1 MKLCIL
7 MRLKLMINKS
17 TTVKN
22 KYNNKKTTIDDI
34 VFDSKDEALYYQAL
48 KDMKAKGLIK
58 DFELQPEF
66 ILQEGFEKDEKKYRA
81 IKYTADFR
89 VLTNND
95 YSYIVDVKGMLTTE
109 FKIKMKLFNYKY
121 PDIELRLISRS
132 IKYGDEYGFIDYYEL
147 QKIRKQNKK

>member
-7 MRLKLMINKS
+7 MRLKLM
-17 TTVKN
+17 T

-34 VFDSKDEALYYQAL
+34 VFDSKDEALYYEAL
-48 KDMKAKGLIK
+48 KDMKANGLIK

-95 YSYIVDVKGMLTTE
+95 SSYIVDVKGMLTTE

-132 IKYGDEYGFIDYYEL
+132 VKYGNEYGFIDYYEL

>member
-1 MKLCIL
+1 
-7 MRLKLMINKS
+7 MINKS

-95 YSYIVDVKGMLTTE
+95 SSYIVDVKGMLTTE

>member
-1 MKLCIL
+1 M
-7 MRLKLMINKS
+7 
-17 TTVKN
+17 T

-34 VFDSKDEALYYQAL
+34 VFDSKNEALYYEAL
-48 KDMKAKGLIK
+48 KDMKINGLIK
-58 DFELQPEF
+58 DFELQPKF
-66 ILQEGFEKDEKKYRA
+66 ILQEGFEKDEKKYRP

-147 QKIRKQNKK
+147 QKLRKKNRGN

>member
-1 MKLCIL
+1 M
-7 MRLKLMINKS
+7 S
-17 TTVKN
+17 

-34 VFDSKDEALYYQAL
+34 VFDSKNEALYYEAL

-66 ILQEGFEKDEKKYRA
+66 ILQEGFEKDEKKYRP

-95 YSYIVDVKGMLTTE
+95 SSYIVDVKGMLTTE

-121 PDIELRLISRS
+121 PDIELRLLCKSL
-132 IKYGDEYGFIDYYEL
+132 KFGDEYGFINYYEL
-147 QKIRKQNKK
+147 QKIRKQNKKSK

>member
-1 MKLCIL
+1 M
-7 MRLKLMINKS
+7 
-17 TTVKN
+17 T

-34 VFDSKDEALYYQAL
+34 VFDSKNEALYYEAL

-147 QKIRKQNKK
+147 QKLRKKNRSVKK